1 MHPAPVAAA
10 DAFAVDSFAAAVRRT
25 ARSWLAAM
33 VLAAAT
39 TLAVAHA
46 CGVLPCVHAAMLLLI
61 GLVGIPLLFPLA
73 LGAAMLVLWAL
84 LAVVAAPWWLVHRR
98 ATGLADL
105 GRELGTLLASLL
117 PGYWRALRRVD
128 RPVLWGLLLG
138 FVVGTATAAMLWP
151 LRAAAS

>member
-1 MHPAPVAAA
+1 MNSAPVAAT
-10 DAFAVDSFAAAVRRT
+10 DSFAFAVRRT

-39 TLAVAHA
+39 TWLVAQA
-46 CGVLPCVHAAMLLLI
+46 LGVLPCVHAALLLLT

-73 LGAAMLVLWAL
+73 LGAAMLVLWTL

-98 ATGLADL
+98 TTGLANL
-105 GRELGTLLASLL
+105 GRELGRLLASLL

-138 FVVGTATAAMLWP
+138 FVVGTGFAVLVLP